1 VLNEAVAGR
10 IATFERMQ
18 MQGLERGFLGFSGL
32 FGVAGVVSAAMAAHG
47 AGGETLQTASQFLLF
62 HAAALLGF
70 AGLGGS
76 RGPQRGGLALAGLL
90 LILGVTLFAGD
101 LACRA
106 LLGERLFAFAAPAG
120 GTSLILGWAVLAA
133 SALLRG

>member
-1 VLNEAVAGR
+1 
-10 IATFERMQ
+10 

-32 FGVAGVVSAAMAAHG
+32 FGAAGVISAAMAAHG
-47 AGGETLQTASQFLLF
+47 AGGDLLQTASQFLLL
-62 HAAALLGF
+62 HAAALLGL
-70 AGLGGS
+70 AGLGGL
-76 RGPQRGGLALAGLL
+76 RGPQRAGLALAGLL

-101 LACRA
+101 LASRA
-106 LLGERLFAFAAPAG
+106 LLDDRLFAFAAPAG